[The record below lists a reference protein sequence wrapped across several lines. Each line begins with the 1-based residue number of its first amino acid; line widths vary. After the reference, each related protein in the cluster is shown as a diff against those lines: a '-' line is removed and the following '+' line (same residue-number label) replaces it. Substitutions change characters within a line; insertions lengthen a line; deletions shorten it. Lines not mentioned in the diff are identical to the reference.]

1 MSGHPRRAIVAGGGI
16 LGTWHALE
24 LVEAGFSV
32 AHLEAEP
39 APRGASVRN
48 FGLVWVSGRRSGA
61 ELEVARRARRRWEE
75 IGAAVPGIGFRALSS
90 LTVAC
95 DAAARAVMEAF
106 AGHPAATARSITFL
120 EPDAVRVAN
129 PAVRGDITGALCCA
143 EDAVVEPRLALGALR
158 THVAG
163 VHPERYRFHPGRRI
177 VAADPHALID
187 ATGTR
192 WEGELVVLAT
202 GAAYDHLPGSER
214 VATRLRRVRL
224 QMLETAPFAATVT
237 TALAD
242 VDTLRY
248 YPAYASAPLA
258 QLGEQNPVAAAHHL
272 QLLLV
277 QRPDGGLTIGDTHS
291 YEEPFDFALSEDPT
305 HELLARARRIL
316 GTALP
321 PVRRRWE
328 GVYARCVDGA
338 VCLREEIHPGV
349 WTVTGAGGRGM
360 TCAPAI
366 AADTLRAAGAVRAV
380 A

>member
-24 LVEAGFSV
+24 LAEAGFSV
-32 AHLEAEP
+32 EHLEAEA
-39 APRGASVRN
+39 APMGASVRN

-95 DAAARAVMEAF
+95 DGAARAVMEAF
-106 AGHPAATARSITFL
+106 AGHPDATARSITFL
-120 EPDAVRVAN
+120 EPDAVRAAN
-129 PAVRGDITGALCCA
+129 PAVRGDITGALRCA

-158 THVAG
+158 AHLAG
-163 VHPERYRFHPGRRI
+163 VYGERYRFHPGRRV
-177 VAADPHALID
+177 VAAEPHSLVD
-187 ATGTR
+187 TTGTR
-192 WEGELVVLAT
+192 WEGEVVVLAT
-202 GAAYDHLPGSER
+202 GAAYDHLPGSGP

-224 QMLETAPFAATVT
+224 QMLETAPFATTVT

-248 YPAYASAPLA
+248 YPAYESAPLA
-258 QLGEQNPVAAAHHL
+258 QLGEQTPVSAAHHI

-291 YEEPFDFALSEDPT
+291 YGEPFDFALSEDPT
-305 HELLARARRIL
+305 HELLERARRIL

-328 GVYARCVDGA
+328 GVYAQCVDGA
-338 VCLREEIHPGV
+338 VCLREEILPGV
-349 WTVTGAGGRGM
+349 WTVTGPGGRGM

-366 AADTLRAAGAVRAV
+366 AADTLRAAGAVGA
-380 A
+380 AA